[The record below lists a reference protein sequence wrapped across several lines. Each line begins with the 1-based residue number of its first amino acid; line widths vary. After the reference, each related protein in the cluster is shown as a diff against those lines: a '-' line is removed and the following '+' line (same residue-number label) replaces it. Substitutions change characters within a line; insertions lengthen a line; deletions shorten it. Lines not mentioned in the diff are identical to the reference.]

1 MVEKF
6 NFSTIPILDSTGEK
20 VIKILMRPILRVRLC
35 FNHKMTISPVNCA
48 IDTGAD
54 INLFPASWAESI
66 GIKII
71 EGKKSPIRGIG
82 GIIIS
87 GYEHSFKLF
96 IVNSKISF
104 DTSAIFSYEHT
115 IPLLGMRGFIDHF
128 KRVTLDI
135 EEDVF
140 KLER

>member
-1 MVEKF
+1 MVEQF
-6 NFSTIPILDSTGEK
+6 NFSTIPILDSSGKK
-20 VIKILMRPILRVRLC
+20 VIKVLMRPILRARLC
-35 FNHKMTISPVNCA
+35 FNHKMTITPVNCI

-54 INLFPASWAESI
+54 INLFPSSWAVSI

-104 DTSAIFSYEHT
+104 DTSAIFSYEQT

>member
-6 NFSTIPILDSTGEK
+6 NFRTIPILDSTGKK
-20 VIKILMRPILRVRLC
+20 VMRVLVRPILRVRLC
-35 FNHKMTISPVNCA
+35 FNHKMTVTPVDCA

-66 GIKII
+66 GVKIV
-71 EGKKSPIRGIG
+71 EGKPAPIRGIG
-82 GIIIS
+82 NIIIS
-87 GYEHSFKLF
+87 GYEHRFKLF

-104 DTSAIFSYEHT
+104 DTSAIFSYEQT
-115 IPLLGMRGFIDHF
+115 VPLLGMRGFIDHF

-140 KLER
+140 KLEY